1 VRTFRLNPPDLDTN
15 RKIFELNIGPALTK
29 GAGNGHEQVCHPR
42 SANESQQTL
51 DQPLQ

>member
-29 GAGNGHEQVCHPR
+29 GTGNGHEQVCHPR